1 MTGPGKIPMM
11 TKNIVNENL
20 EKIRVLFPNCVT
32 EVAKNGES
40 KLAVDFDKLKQE
52 LSESVIEGAQE
63 RYSFTWPD
71 KSKAIILANSPTT
84 KTLRPIRKESV
95 NFDNTRNIYIE
106 GDNLD
111 ALKCIRESYFEKV
124 KIIYIDPPYNTGS
137 DLIYH
142 DDFKEDVKSYL
153 QRGNLIDEEGNRLI
167 TNTESNGRFHTSWL
181 NMMYPRLK
189 LSRDLLTPDG
199 AIVISID
206 DHEVDNLKKV
216 CNEIFGESNFVAT
229 FPWRKRT
236 AKSDVPFGVSQDFEW
251 IVVYAKSD
259 KFSASVL
266 GKERKYY
273 HTDDFP
279 GRPWRIHDCTHSSV
293 QIEL

>member
-206 DHEVDNLKKV
+206 DHEVDNLKK
-216 CNEIFGESNFVAT
+216 SLQRNF
-229 FPWRKRT
+229 W
-236 AKSDVPFGVSQDFEW
+236 
-251 IVVYAKSD
+251 
-259 KFSASVL
+259 
-266 GKERKYY
+266 
-273 HTDDFP
+273 
-279 GRPWRIHDCTHSSV
+279 
-293 QIEL
+293 